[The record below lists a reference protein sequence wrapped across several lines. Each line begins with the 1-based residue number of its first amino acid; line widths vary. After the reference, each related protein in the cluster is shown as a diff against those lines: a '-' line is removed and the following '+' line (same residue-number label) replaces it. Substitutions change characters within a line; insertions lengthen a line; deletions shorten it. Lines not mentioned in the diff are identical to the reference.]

1 MRKYDREKITLDF
14 FYKNKVKV
22 FQNRIGYRFSV
33 DSPIL
38 ADFIPHSEYPGIEIG
53 SGSGIISLLLL
64 FRKKMPGVT
73 GIEIQKSLCDLAEMS
88 IEANGFEDV
97 FKVVHGDFNRLFP
110 GYKGVM
116 NIFSNPPYL
125 RTGLGH
131 QSRNEE
137 VRRGK
142 FEIDITLEDIL
153 AKSGSILGEGGSL
166 FLILPYDRYDELIL
180 ISDRAGLFPSRI
192 RRVYSL
198 RNGKPERFLIQL
210 TNYNSD
216 LKEISP
222 LIIYHSV
229 GVYSDEMNEIFAGR

>member
-1 MRKYDREKITLDF
+1 MRKYDSEKITLDF
-14 FYKNKVKV
+14 FYKNRVKV
-22 FQNRIGYRFSV
+22 FQNRKGYRFSV
-33 DSPIL
+33 DSPVL
-38 ADFIPHSEYPGIEIG
+38 ADFIPQSEYPGIEIG

-64 FRKKMPGVT
+64 FRKKLPAVT
-73 GIEIQKSLCDLAEMS
+73 GIEIQESLCELSEMS
-88 IEANGFEDV
+88 IEANGLRRV
-97 FKVVHGDFNRLFP
+97 FTVVNGDFNRLYPEF
-110 GYKGVM
+110 KGVM

-142 FEIDITLEDIL
+142 FEIDITLEDL
-153 AKSGSILGEGGSL
+153 LVKSGSILGEGGNL
-166 FLILPYDRYDELIL
+166 FLILPFNRYEELIRL
-180 ISDRAGLFPSRI
+180 SGRAGLFPSRI
-192 RRVYSL
+192 RRVQSF

-210 TNYNSD
+210 TNCNSD
-216 LKEISP
+216 LEEISP